1 MKKGKASVAKN
12 AIYQTIYNILATITP
27 LITTPIISRE
37 LGPDKL
43 GVFSYTLTVSNY
55 FTIFAMLGV
64 VNYGTR
70 SIAEA
75 TDLREVSKKFWCIY
89 AIQVFMS
96 AICITLYMLYVVLF
110 APENTII
117 FVVQAFW
124 ILSALFD
131 VNWFFFG
138 LEEFKITVT
147 RNIIIKFLTVVSI
160 VLFVRKGYNPLLV
173 YTLIMAG
180 GNFISVISILPLLK
194 NRLIWYKPKW
204 SDIKK
209 HIKPILV
216 LFIPLLSGVL
226 FGSMDKLMLGSMSEY
241 EQLGYYYNADRIINI
256 PLTVISGIST
266 VLFPRISTMISQGKR
281 EESLIFILKSYDV
294 VVWMA
299 VLLSFGIAGCAKEFV
314 PVFFGSGYEKCVPI
328 IYIMTPLLLINA
340 VCIFYRMQYLVPF
353 HHDKLYAWALFIGT
367 VVNLLLNFPL
377 IFSYKALGAAV
388 ATLVAQIVVM
398 IIQFKKHE
406 GVDIIHW
413 LFIIAKYAVL
423 GFCMFIVMRWL
434 SKFIGNTVSTL
445 IIEVLVGG
453 LSYILLS
460 LLYWKI
466 TGKLNDKISL
476 IRK

>member
-1 MKKGKASVAKN
+1 MEKAKASVAKN
-12 AIYQTIYNILATITP
+12 AVYQTIYNVLATITP

-37 LGPDKL
+37 LGPEKL

-70 SIAEA
+70 SIADA
-75 TDLREVSKKFWCIY
+75 TDYSEVSKRFWCIY
-89 AIQVFMS
+89 AIQGFMS
-96 AICITLYMLYVVLF
+96 VVCIALYLLYVMLF
-110 APENTII
+110 VPANTII
-117 FVVQAFW
+117 FVVQTFW

-147 RNIIIKFLTVVSI
+147 RNIIIKFLTVISI
-160 VLFVRKGYNPLLV
+160 VLFVRKGHNPLLV

-194 NRLIWYKPKW
+194 SRLIWYKPEW

-209 HIKPILV
+209 HIKPIFV

-256 PLTVISGIST
+256 PLTVISGVST
-266 VLFPRISTMISQGKR
+266 VLFPRISAMISQDKR
-281 EESLIFILKSYDV
+281 EESLVFISRSYDIV
-294 VVWMA
+294 IWMA

-314 PVFFGSGYEKCVPI
+314 SVFFGSGYEKCVPI

-340 VCIFYRMQYLVPF
+340 VCMFYRMQYLVPF

-367 VVNLLLNFPL
+367 VVNLSLNFPL
-377 IFSYKALGAAV
+377 IFAYKALGAAV

-398 IIQFKKHE
+398 IIQFKRHE
-406 GVDIIHW
+406 GVDIRHW
-413 LFIIAKYAVL
+413 LFILVKYVIL

-434 SKFIGNTVSTL
+434 SKIIDNTMSAL
-445 IIEVLVGG
+445 MIEVLVGG
-453 LSYILLS
+453 LSYFLLS

-466 TGKLNDKISL
+466 AGGLNDKISL